1 MYKETKLLILRYLY
15 YIQHDTTYHI
25 LIVKRYLI
33 FIIDKIEISTQFQ
46 IVSNISVIKNLLM
59 IVDIRAILNN
69 GYLFK
74 RPQLHSA
81 VKRRARGR

>member
-1 MYKETKLLILRYLY
+1 MTY
-15 YIQHDTTYHI
+15 YI
-25 LIVKRYLI
+25 LIVSNNAFFDSI
-33 FIIDKIEISTQFQ
+33 SDKIEISTEFQ
-46 IVSNISVIKNLLM
+46 IVSNISVIKDLLM

>member
-1 MYKETKLLILRYLY
+1 MILSN
-15 YIQHDTTYHI
+15 
-25 LIVKRYLI
+25 KRYQTLFDYI
-33 FIIDKIEISTQFQ
+33 LDKIEISTQFQ
-46 IVSNISVIKNLLM
+46 IVSNISVIKDLLM

>member
-1 MYKETKLLILRYLY
+1 MKLLILRYLY

-25 LIVKRYLI
+25 LIVL
-33 FIIDKIEISTQFQ
+33 FDSIIDKIEISTQFQ

>member
-1 MYKETKLLILRYLY
+1 MLIETLFHAIL
-15 YIQHDTTYHI
+15 
-25 LIVKRYLI
+25 
-33 FIIDKIEISTQFQ
+33 DKIEISTEFQ
-46 IVSNISVIKNLLM
+46 IVSNISLIKNLLM

>member
-1 MYKETKLLILRYLY
+1 MYW
-15 YIQHDTTYHI
+15 IQHDTNYYI
-25 LIVKRYLI
+25 LNVPN
-33 FIIDKIEISTQFQ
+33 FITNKALFDSLLYKIEISTEFQ
-46 IVSNISVIKNLLM
+46 IVSNISVIKDLLM